1 MKFEN
6 ITMLNDDCMAV
17 LAGMEDNSIDLVVS
31 DPPYGIDVCN
41 MRLGK
46 GRKIQ
51 QPTGSFEDIVP
62 EKLYFDEIMRV
73 SKNQIIW
80 GGNYFDLP
88 PTRCNLIW
96 DKVQEFSGAD
106 FELAWTSFDKPS
118 KAFRMARIMAY
129 MQGTIHKTQKPVKL
143 YEWIYSNYTKP
154 GDTILDT
161 HAGSYS
167 SAIAAH
173 HCGLDYTGI
182 EINKGYYDAAIKRFR
197 GEIRQ
202 QRFEL

>member
-31 DPPYGIDVCN
+31 DPPYGIDVCS

-51 QPTGSFEDIVP
+51 QPPGSFEDIVP

-96 DKVQEFSGAD
+96 DKVQDFSGAD

-129 MQGTIHKTQKPVKL
+129 RKGTIHKTQKPVEL
-143 YEWIYSNYTKP
+143 YEWIYRNYTKP

-167 SAIAAH
+167 SAIAAR
-173 HCGLDYTGI
+173 HCGLEYTGI
-182 EINKGYYDAAIKRFR
+182 EINKGYYSVAIKRFR
-197 GEIRQ
+197 NEIRQ
-202 QRFEL
+202 QRLEL